1 MTKAEL
7 REKIKAIAK
16 NAYAEIKGGKVDIIN
31 KFPSLEEVLSDLMT
45 PQYNLFV
52 KDILWVAP
60 RPTTFRINL
69 INGQYF
75 FLIFDSRSWMAQ
87 IEGKKYYL
95 LNLPEEENAAEA
107 ISRILKYGNPE
118 LAKEGEGGGAAS
130 EIPPTTGGETP
141 PAEETAPAEEETPPV
156 EA

>member
-7 REKIKAIAK
+7 REKIKAMAQ
-16 NAYAEIKGGKVDIIN
+16 NAYAEIKGGKVTIVN
-31 KFPSLEEVLSDLMT
+31 KFPTLKDVLSDLMT
-45 PQYNLFV
+45 SQYNLFID
-52 KDILWVAP
+52 DILWVAP

-75 FLIFDSRSWMAQ
+75 FLIFDNRSWLAQ

-107 ISRILKYGNPE
+107 IARILKYGNPE
-118 LAKEGEGGGAAS
+118 LTKEGEGPAS
-130 EIPPTTGGETP
+130 EIPPAAPEETP
-141 PAEETAPAEEETPPV
+141 PTEETPPV

>member
-118 LAKEGEGGGAAS
+118 LAKEGEGGG
-130 EIPPTTGGETP
+130 EILPPPTETPSGETETSP
-141 PAEETAPAEEETPPV
+141 TPSPTAEIPPV

>member
-7 REKIKAIAK
+7 REKIKAMAQK
-16 NAYAEIKGGKVDIIN
+16 AYAEIKGGKINIID
-31 KFPSLEEVLSDLMT
+31 KFPTLKDVLSDLMT
-45 PQYNLFV
+45 SQYNLFID
-52 KDILWVAP
+52 DILWVAP

-75 FLIFDSRSWMAQ
+75 FLIFDSRSWLAQ

-118 LAKEGEGGGAAS
+118 LTKEGEDGGLAS
-130 EIPPTTGGETP
+130 EIPPAAPEETPPTEETP
-141 PAEETAPAEEETPPV
+141 PAEA
-156 EA
+156 

>member
-7 REKIKAIAK
+7 REKIKAIAQ
-16 NAYAEIKGGKVDIIN
+16 NAYAEIKGGKNTLIN
-31 KFPSLEEVLSDLMT
+31 KFPTLKNVLSDLMT
-45 PQYNLFV
+45 SQYNLFID
-52 KDILWVAP
+52 DILWVAP

-75 FLIFDSRSWMAQ
+75 FLIFDNRSWLAQ

-107 ISRILKYGNPE
+107 IARILKYGNPE
-118 LAKEGEGGGAAS
+118 LTKEGEGGGPAS
-130 EIPPTTGGETP
+130 EIPPPAAGEETPSTEETP
-141 PAEETAPAEEETPPV
+141 PAEETPPV

>member
-7 REKIKAIAK
+7 REKIKAIAQ

-45 PQYNLFV
+45 SQYNLFV

-69 INGQYF
+69 INEQYF
-75 FLIFDSRSWMAQ
+75 FLIFQKRSWVAQ
-87 IEGKKYYL
+87 VEGKKYYL
-95 LNLPEEENAAEA
+95 LNLPEEQHAAEA
-107 ISRILKYGNPE
+107 VSRILKYGSPE
-118 LAKEGEGGGAAS
+118 LTKEGEGGGEAS
-130 EIPPTTGGETP
+130 EIPPSAP
-141 PAEETAPAEEETPPV
+141 PTEETPPTTGEEIPPA